1 MSLQRLALS
10 LNNMVN
16 DKRFQGLTD
25 QADFYLNLKH
35 DRGFLSE
42 QQKEHLREIRD
53 TLFRE
58 YGATALEWIN
68 LINEAL

>member
-1 MSLQRLALS
+1 MQRLALS

-35 DRGFLSE
+35 DRGFLSDE
-42 QQKEHLREIRD
+42 QREHLRELRD
-53 TLFRE
+53 TLFSE
-58 YGATALEWIN
+58 YGAAASEWLTEINDAL
-68 LINEAL
+68 

>member
-42 QQKEHLREIRD
+42 QQKDHLREIRD
-53 TLFRE
+53 TLFSE
-58 YGATALEWIN
+58 YGASASEWLTEINDAL
-68 LINEAL
+68 

>member
-1 MSLQRLALS
+1 
-10 LNNMVN
+10 MVN

-42 QQKEHLREIRD
+42 QQKDHLREIRD
-53 TLFRE
+53 ALFTE
-58 YGATALEWIN
+58 FGVAASEWITN
-68 LINEAL
+68 INDAL

>member
-1 MSLQRLALS
+1 MNLQRLALS

-35 DRGFLSE
+35 DRGFLSDE
-42 QQKEHLREIRD
+42 QREHLRELRD
-53 TLFRE
+53 TLFSE
-58 YGATALEWIN
+58 YGAAASEWLTEINDAL
-68 LINEAL
+68 

>member
-1 MSLQRLALS
+1 MQRLALS
-10 LNNMVN
+10 SNKMAN

-35 DRGFLSE
+35 DRGYLSDE
-42 QQKEHLREIRD
+42 QREHLRELRD

-58 YGATALEWIN
+58 YGAAASEW
-68 LINEAL
+68 LTEINEAL

>member
-1 MSLQRLALS
+1 MAK
-10 LNNMVN
+10 

-35 DRGFLSE
+35 DRGYLSDE
-42 QQKEHLREIRD
+42 QREHLRELRD

-58 YGATALEWIN
+58 YGAAASEW
-68 LINEAL
+68 LTEINEAL

>member
-1 MSLQRLALS
+1 MQRLALS

-35 DRGFLSE
+35 DRGFLSDE
-42 QQKEHLREIRD
+42 QREHLRELRD
-53 TLFRE
+53 TLFSE
-58 YGATALEWIN
+58 YGAAASEWLIE
-68 LINEAL
+68 INEAL